1 MLSSLK
7 NKPFVALATF
17 SLALALVG
25 CGNSDSSAKSE
36 TGSTG
41 TSATAGT
48 SDKKSFKLA
57 FVTNNSSDF
66 WKIAEK
72 GVQKADQELSD
83 VEVEFRMPGEGT
95 AAAQKTVVDDM
106 LAKGVDGMAISP
118 VDPANQ
124 TDLLNEAAKKTLLLT
139 QDSDA
144 PKSERACYIG
154 TDNKAAGKQLGEE
167 LKKAL
172 PNGGKIMIF
181 VGKLDA
187 QNAADRIAGVEEA
200 IQGTKIT
207 IVDKRTD
214 DTDRVRAK
222 SNVSDALVK
231 TPDLAAL
238 VGIWSYNG
246 PAILSA
252 VEDAKKA
259 GQVKILCFD
268 EEEETLRGVREGTIT
283 ATIVQQPYKFGYE
296 SVKTMEK
303 YLKGDKSAIPESKLN
318 IIPTLVI
325 TKGEVD
331 KFAEDLAKLR
341 A

>member
-1 MLSSLK
+1 M
-7 NKPFVALATF
+7 ALVG
-17 SLALALVG
+17 LALAG
-25 CGNSDSSAKSE
+25 CGSSS
-36 TGSTG
+36 STTEGG
-41 TSATAGT
+41 TSGT
-48 SDKKSFKLA
+48 TTNSGEKKNFKLA
-57 FVTNNSSDF
+57 FVTNNSSAF

-72 GVQKADQELSD
+72 GVQKADEELAN

-106 LAKGVDGMAISP
+106 LAKGIDGMAISP

-144 PKSERACYIG
+144 PNSERACYIG

-172 PNGGKIMIF
+172 PDGGKVMIF

-187 QNAADRIAGVEEA
+187 QNAQDRIAGIEEA
-200 IQGTKIT
+200 IAGTKIQ

-231 TPDLAAL
+231 TPDIKAL

-252 VEDAKKA
+252 VEDAKKT

-268 EEEETLRGVREGTIT
+268 EEDETLRGVEEGKIDV
-283 ATIVQQPYKFGYE
+283 TIVQQPYKFGYE

-303 YLKGDKSAIPESKLN
+303 YLSGDKSAIPDSKMN

-325 TKGEVD
+325 TKGEVA
-331 KFAEDLAKLR
+331 KFKEDLAKLR